1 MTSEHDNA
9 VEEHRKMV
17 LMSGKISEFQLENL
31 KKWPFI
37 TFGRNLD
44 KIEIEYDFTTSKDEK
59 SESME
64 VCAGYVTYN
73 FHFNENFNMSRDDIL
88 ARLSSLTVWV
98 KYLFW
103 KDTEVKFKKEGK
115 SWEI

>member
-1 MTSEHDNA
+1 MNNEHDNI

-17 LMSGKISEFQLENL
+17 LMSGKISDFQLENL

-37 TFGRNLD
+37 AFGRNLD
-44 KIEIEYDFTTSKDEK
+44 KIEIEYDFTTSKDGNDK
-59 SESME
+59 SME

-73 FHFNENFNMSRDDIL
+73 FHFNDNFKMSKDDIL

-103 KDTEVKFKKEGK
+103 KDTQIKFKKEGK